1 MGKIVGMGYRPKKSK
16 NIEEESKQKDILIE
30 TLTSEKEE
38 LVNKVAEL
46 ENQVS
51 VLEEKDKEITKLTS
65 EKEELTN
72 KISEL
77 EKKIKK
83 GE

>member
-1 MGKIVGMGYRPKKSK
+1 MGKLVGMGYRPKRNK
-16 NIEEESKQKDILIE
+16 NIEEESTQKDILIE

-46 ENQVS
+46 ETQVG
-51 VLEEKDKEITKLTS
+51 VLEEKEKEISKLTS
-65 EKEELTN
+65 EKEDLAN
-72 KISEL
+72 KVSEL